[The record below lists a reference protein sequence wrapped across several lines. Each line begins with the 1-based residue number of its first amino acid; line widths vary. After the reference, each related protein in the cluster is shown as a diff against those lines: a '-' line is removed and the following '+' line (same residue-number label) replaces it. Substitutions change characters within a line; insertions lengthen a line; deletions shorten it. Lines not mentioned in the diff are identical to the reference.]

1 MNRLTPL
8 VSRRDRRR
16 ASFPSARVAAAPIE
30 LETAARWL
38 EDAKLFAGG
47 WVAGLIIF
55 GTLIA

>member
-8 VSRRDRRR
+8 VSRRTRH
-16 ASFPSARVAAAPIE
+16 AGTFRVATTAAAAPAE
-30 LETAARWL
+30 LEAARWL

-47 WVAGLIIF
+47 WVAGLILF

>member
-8 VSRRDRRR
+8 VSRRTRRR
-16 ASFPSARVAAAPIE
+16 AAFPAAAAIAAPDVQ
-30 LETAARWL
+30 LEAARWL

>member
-1 MNRLTPL
+1 ME
-8 VSRRDRRR
+8 
-16 ASFPSARVAAAPIE
+16 AAG
-30 LETAARWL
+30 WL

>member
-1 MNRLTPL
+1 MNRLAPL
-8 VSRRDRRR
+8 VSRHHRPR
-16 ASFPSARVAAAPIE
+16 ATFTSAPAFAAPAVE
-30 LETAARWL
+30 MKAARWV

>member
-8 VSRRDRRR
+8 VSRRNRRR
-16 ASFPSARVAAAPIE
+16 AAFPAVAAMTAPRAD
-30 LETAARWL
+30 LEAGRWL

-47 WVAGLIIF
+47 WVAGLVIF

>member
-8 VSRRDRRR
+8 VSRRTRPR
-16 ASFPSARVAAAPIE
+16 ASFPSALAAAAPAPE
-30 LETAARWL
+30 LEGARWL

-47 WVAGLIIF
+47 WVAGLVLI

>member
-8 VSRRDRRR
+8 VSRRNRQR
-16 ASFPSARVAAAPIE
+16 AVFPDAAAMSVPR
-30 LETAARWL
+30 LEQEAAGWL

>member
-1 MNRLTPL
+1 MNRLAPL
-8 VSRRDRRR
+8 VSRRNRRR
-16 ASFPSARVAAAPIE
+16 ATFPAAAVMTVPNVE
-30 LETAARWL
+30 LEAARWV

>member
-8 VSRRDRRR
+8 VSRRHRPRTT
-16 ASFPSARVAAAPIE
+16 FISAPAIAAPAVE
-30 LETAARWL
+30 LQAARWL
-38 EDAKLFAGG
+38 EDAKLFASG

>member
-8 VSRRDRRR
+8 VSRRNRPR
-16 ASFPSARVAAAPIE
+16 AAFPTAMSVAAPSRE
-30 LETAARWL
+30 LEVARWL

-47 WVAGLIIF
+47 WLAGLILF

>member
-1 MNRLTPL
+1 MNRLAPL

-16 ASFPSARVAAAPIE
+16 AAFPAAGGMTVAQVE
-30 LETAARWL
+30 LEAVRWV

>member
-8 VSRRDRRR
+8 VSRRSRRR
-16 ASFPSARVAAAPIE
+16 AAFPAAVATAAPTIE
-30 LETAARWL
+30 QEAARWL

-47 WVAGLIIF
+47 WVAGLILF

>member
-8 VSRRDRRR
+8 VSRRNRQR
-16 ASFPSARVAAAPIE
+16 AAFPAAAAMPVPQGE
-30 LETAARWL
+30 LEAAGWL

-47 WVAGLIIF
+47 WVAGLIVF

>member
-16 ASFPSARVAAAPIE
+16 AAFPAAAAMTVPHAQ
-30 LETAARWL
+30 LEAARWV

-47 WVAGLIIF
+47 WVAGLILF